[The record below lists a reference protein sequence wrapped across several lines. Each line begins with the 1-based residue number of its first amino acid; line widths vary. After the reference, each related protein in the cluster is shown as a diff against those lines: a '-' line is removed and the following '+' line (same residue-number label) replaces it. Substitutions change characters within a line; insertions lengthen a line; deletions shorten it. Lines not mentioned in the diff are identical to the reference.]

1 MFRADCHIHTRNSD
15 GYHLFDEI
23 LEMAVKSNLTHIAVT
38 DHDTL
43 KGYEEVKTKSE
54 EFGIKTVKSL
64 EISAIDKNTGIRVH
78 LLGYNI
84 KKDHII
90 ESLCKDIVQQRNE
103 KAKKQVEVLNKIG
116 YKIDYDELYEF
127 SKGYIFKQHIFD
139 VLLMSGQTEKI
150 FPSINET
157 LFKNGGECDL
167 AMDYIDVREAVKA
180 VKASG
185 GYAVIAHPGQQKNIY
200 LVDDLVKLGLN
211 GLELNHEANSTE
223 YRALIEEKAEEYNL
237 ILTGGSDYHG
247 IYARRDTEV
256 GSYLCE
262 ESAQIIF
269 Q

>member
-23 LEMAVKSNLTHIAVT
+23 LEMAVKNKLTHMAVT

-43 KGYEEVKTKSE
+43 KGYEEIKTKSE
-54 EFGIKTVKSL
+54 KVGIKTVKSL
-64 EISAIDKNTGIRVH
+64 EISAIDKITGIRVH

-84 KKDHII
+84 KKDYII
-90 ESLCKDIVQQRNE
+90 EELCKDIVYQRNE
-103 KAKKQVEVLNKIG
+103 KAKKQVEILNHTG

-139 VLLMSGQTEKI
+139 VLLRSGQTEKI

-157 LFKNGGECDL
+157 LFKNGGECNL

-185 GYAVIAHPGQQKNIY
+185 GYSVIAHPGQQKNIH
-200 LVDDLVKLGLN
+200 LVDELVKLGLD
-211 GLELNHEANSTE
+211 GLELNHEANSIE
-223 YRALIEEKAEEYNL
+223 YRELIMRKAKEYNL

-247 IYARRDTEV
+247 IYARRDTEI

-262 ESAQIIF
+262 ENAQIIF

>member
-15 GYHLFDEI
+15 GYNTVDEI
-23 LEMAVKSNLTHIAVT
+23 LEMAVKNKLTHIAIT
-38 DHDTL
+38 NHDTL
-43 KGYEEVKTKSE
+43 KGYGEIKSKSE
-54 EFGIKTVKSL
+54 LLGIKTVKSL
-64 EISAIDKNTGIRVH
+64 EISAIDQETQIKVH

-90 ESLCKDIVQQRNE
+90 ETLCRDIAVQRNE
-103 KAKKQVEVLNKIG
+103 KAKKQIEVLNKKG

-139 VLLMSGQTEKI
+139 MLFRSGQTESM
-150 FPSINET
+150 FPKINET

-167 AMDYIDVREAVKA
+167 DIEYIDIKEAVKA

-200 LVDDLVKLGLN
+200 LVDELVKLGLD
-211 GLELNHEANSTE
+211 GLELNHEANSQE
-223 YRALIEEKAEEYNL
+223 YRTLIKEKSQKYDL

-247 IYARRDTEV
+247 IYARRNTQV

-262 ESAQIIF
+262 ENAKKIF